1 MTPSQSPTVLRAI
14 DAQLIDCDP
23 TQPRQALD
31 PLAQADLEASV
42 RAQGMV
48 VPLRVVAKP
57 DGRFQL
63 LYGER
68 RLRAALAS
76 ELPTVPC
83 LIAEAAPTWTE
94 ALDIQLTENLHRA
107 ELRPLEI
114 AQTLWRRILGAQIA
128 ALEEEQHDDGRAMTQ
143 QLANQLT
150 PTSQIAA
157 LEACLCRLADVAS
170 VADYFGGGRVRVPR
184 TTILARYGMADWSA
198 SRLKKLFQTLDVAP
212 EVQDMLAGVDV
223 SARALRE
230 LAKRAPDA
238 QADLVKQAK
247 TTAGKGNVGAA
258 LRGALEQVDTEKQ
271 TSLADQAGEHDDE
284 SADDLPAGLNSDR
297 QGADAFTP
305 DPSLAFLTSTGGSAP
320 KLVTDR
326 PPPAR
331 GSTPPVSKA
340 GEWSN
345 DGVLQ
350 LEGALEAALH
360 LFDEAGVLRFNESQ
374 ARRLQPLWSEL
385 VELMQHTLGEA

>member
-23 TQPRQALD
+23 TQPRQTLD
-31 PLAQADLEASV
+31 PAAQAELEASV

-68 RLRAALAS
+68 RLHAALAS
-76 ELPTVPC
+76 ELQTVPC

-128 ALEEEQHDDGRAMTQ
+128 ALEEEQNDDGCATTQ
-143 QLANQLT
+143 QLADQLS
-150 PTSQIAA
+150 PTSQIAV
-157 LEACLCRLADVAS
+157 LEARLCRLADIAS

-184 TTILARYGMADWSA
+184 LTILARYGMADWSA

-212 EVQDMLAGVDV
+212 DVQDMLAGVDV

-258 LRGALEQVDTEKQ
+258 LRDALEQVDTEKQ
-271 TSLADQAGEHDDE
+271 TSLADDQ
-284 SADDLPAGLNSDR
+284 ADDLPAELHSDR
-297 QGADAFTP
+297 QGASTFTP

-326 PPPAR
+326 PAPTR
-331 GSTPPVSKA
+331 GTTPPISKV

-350 LEGALEAALH
+350 LESALEAALH

-385 VELMQHTLGEA
+385 VELMQHALGEG

>member
-31 PLAQADLEASV
+31 SAAQAELEASV

-94 ALDIQLTENLHRA
+94 ALDLQLTENLHRA

-128 ALEEEQHDDGRAMTQ
+128 ALEAEQHDDGCATTQ

-150 PTSQIAA
+150 PASQIAA
-157 LEACLCRLADVAS
+157 LEARLCRLADVAS

-184 TTILARYGMADWSA
+184 LTILARYGMADWSA

-212 EVQDMLAGVDV
+212 AVQDMLAGVDV

-230 LAKRAPDA
+230 LAKRPPDA

-258 LRGALEQVDTEKQ
+258 LRGALEQVDTEKR
-271 TSLADQAGEHDDE
+271 TSLTGDQ
-284 SADDLPAGLNSDR
+284 ADDLPADLNSDR
-297 QGADAFTP
+297 QGASTFTP

-326 PPPAR
+326 LPPAR
-331 GSTPPVSKA
+331 GSTPPISKV

-345 DGVLQ
+345 DSVLQ
-350 LEGALEAALH
+350 LESALEAALH
-360 LFDEAGVLRFNESQ
+360 LFDDTGVLRFNESQ
-374 ARRLQPLWSEL
+374 ARRLQSLWTEL
-385 VELMQHTLGEA
+385 IELMQHALGEG